1 MRGVI
6 TTDKTSKQVIK
17 YLFSKNLGSEYV
29 CRFDKEFD
37 DLADSLHISLED
49 LRACVRWLESQ
60 GFVEYQRYGSGK
72 TSGFHLSHKG
82 LHLRYFRR
90 REVLNYIADK
100 WADFLAAVIS
110 LVSLAISIAALSQG

>member
-1 MRGVI
+1 MI

-29 CRFDKEFD
+29 CRFAKEFA